1 MAAMGGMALFIMML
15 ACGFTCIIPAAAA
28 LIGCGIYKKRTGKT
42 VKLIL
47 RLLLWGVLIVGITI
61 MAVPAMYLFLIVSN
75 W

>member
-15 ACGFTCIIPAAAA
+15 ACGFTCIIPATAA
-28 LIGCGIYKKRTGKT
+28 LIGCEIYKKRTGKT

-47 RLLLWGVLIVGITI
+47 RLLLWGVLIVGIAI
-61 MAVPAMYLFLIVSN
+61 AVIPTMYLFIIVSN